1 MVALSN
7 VEEDILKSI
16 LERFVKNDNNSVKI
30 TYGVFPQYT
39 LNNILCMFVMISQLL
54 KFVNI
59 WYRNFICNH

>member
-30 TYGVFPQYT
+30 TYKQYKGG
-39 LNNILCMFVMISQLL
+39 LYAF
-54 KFVNI
+54 
-59 WYRNFICNH
+59 